1 MSGPTQELLSVAVV
15 GATGALGAELLDVLE
30 ERGFPISQLVPIAT
44 DRSLGREV
52 EYAGDAYPV
61 ETEVES
67 LEGLDLVFLCA
78 PPEVSL
84 EYARLALEARVP
96 CIDCSGALAG
106 QPDVALL
113 VADQLDPDTEI
124 DQPLVA
130 SPTAPA
136 LVWARVLAP
145 LAQAAGVRRVVGT
158 SVESAGVAG
167 RGGMEALSGQSIAL
181 FNQQELP
188 DQDEPVAFDCL
199 PAVGE
204 GVAEGATGHECAL
217 ADALARILGAPL
229 ALAHTAVRVPTFS
242 GDGVALVVETER
254 PLGPEDACSVLAKAP
269 GVVLWPDAAGPS
281 TRTAA
286 GRDEVLVGRVRRDP
300 SVACGLQLWVAADGL
315 RIAASNA
322 ARLAEA
328 RPLQR

>member
-1 MSGPTQELLSVAVV
+1 MSGPTQDLLSVAVV

-30 ERGFPISQLVPIAT
+30 ERSFPITRLVPIAT

-52 EYAGDAYPV
+52 EYAGEVYAV

-78 PPEVSL
+78 PPEASL

-96 CIDCSGALAG
+96 CIDSSGALAA

-113 VADQLDPDTEI
+113 VVDHLDPETEI

-136 LVWARVLAP
+136 LVWSLVLAP
-145 LAQAAGVRRVVGT
+145 LQQAAGLRRVVGT
-158 SVESAGVAG
+158 SVESASVAG
-167 RGGMEALSGQSIAL
+167 RSGMEVLSGQSIAL

-188 DQDEPVAFDCL
+188 DEDEPVAFDCL
-199 PAVGE
+199 PGIGDFTPE
-204 GVAEGATGHECAL
+204 GDTLHERGL

-229 ALAHTAVRVPTFS
+229 PLAHTAVRVPTFS
-242 GDGVALVVETER
+242 GDGVSLVVQTER
-254 PLGPEDACSVLAKAP
+254 PLTAEDACALLAKAP
-269 GVVLWPDAAGPS
+269 GVVLWRDAAGPS

-286 GRDEVLVGRVRRDP
+286 GRDEVLVGRVRSDA
-300 SVACGLQLWVAADGL
+300 SVEAGLQLWVSADGL

-328 RPLQR
+328 RPLRR